1 MSDYGYTP
9 NEISSEEFLS
19 EAPLDL
25 IRESIKTQF
34 SDPIEYNK
42 KDYIASFINMYKYSE
57 ANASA
62 FEDEDTDSIHYL
74 RDNFYGFMLAMF
86 EKKLGVGIDNFDEM
100 SMDDQDEIVHYVYRF
115 FLSNCKKNFTNIVM
129 NHIDENHDEYAAIAD
144 DEEDVTK
151 NSMKRYV
158 DDPADVYVL
167 SHLRAI
173 IQESLNADMDV
184 DEFFDRCDNSES
196 PCLETA
202 FVRQKYDDFTLTGN
216 FVPMYFDL
224 TDYKDFFVEIES
236 KVRHKIL
243 KKYNKKKD

>member
-1 MSDYGYTP
+1 
-9 NEISSEEFLS
+9 
-19 EAPLDL
+19 
-25 IRESIKTQF
+25 
-34 SDPIEYNK
+34 
-42 KDYIASFINMYKYSE
+42 
-57 ANASA
+57 
-62 FEDEDTDSIHYL
+62 
-74 RDNFYGFMLAMF
+74 
-86 EKKLGVGIDNFDEM
+86 
-100 SMDDQDEIVHYVYRF
+100 
-115 FLSNCKKNFTNIVM
+115 M

-167 SHLRAI
+167 SHLREI

-184 DEFFDRCDNSES
+184 DEFFDSCDNSES

-216 FVPMYFDL
+216 FVPRYFDL

>member
-9 NEISSEEFLS
+9 NDISYEEFLS

-25 IRESIKTQF
+25 IKESIRTQF
-34 SDPIEYNK
+34 SDPIDYNK
-42 KDYIASFINMYKYSE
+42 KDYIAAFINMYKYSE
-57 ANASA
+57 EKASA

-74 RDNFYGFMLAMF
+74 RDNFYAFMLSMF
-86 EKKLGVGIDNFDEM
+86 KKKLGIGVNDFDEM
-100 SMDDQDEIVHYVYRF
+100 SMDDQDEMIHYVYRF

-129 NHIDENHDEYAAIAD
+129 SHIEENHDEYASIAD

-167 SHLRAI
+167 SHLRGI
-173 IQESLNADMDV
+173 IQEALDGDMDV
-184 DEFFDRCDNSES
+184 DDFFARCDDTED

-202 FVRQKYDDFTLTGN
+202 FVKNKYDDFTLTGN

-224 TDYKDFFVEIES
+224 TDYKDFLTEVES